1 VEWRGR
7 GRMRK
12 VTVRELLGRELNYL
26 ERRYAPRELYVE
38 GALEIPLRD
47 PRVSVVGT
55 RQPSPTGRDVAR
67 LIVERLVKEGIIVVS
82 GLARGIDTV
91 AHTTAIER
99 GGRTIAVLG
108 TPLGRFYPPENKE
121 LQLRIMREHLAASQF
136 PPGHITLPRDFVMRN
151 RTMALISD
159 ATVIVEAGAVS
170 GTISQGWEAIRLGR
184 PLYIWRDTFDNSNL
198 AWPREMEKY
207 GARRLDE
214 SSIDELLDE
223 LPVGPIN
230 YTVELRL

>member
-1 VEWRGR
+1 
-7 GRMRK
+7 MRK
-12 VTVRELLGRELNYL
+12 VTLRELLGRELNYV

-38 GALEIPLRD
+38 GALELPLRD

-91 AHTTAIER
+91 SHATAIER
-99 GGRTIAVLG
+99 GGKTIAVLG
-108 TPLGRFYPPENKE
+108 TPLDRFYPPENKE
-121 LQLRIMREHLAASQF
+121 LQLRIMREHLAVSQF
-136 PPGHITLPRDFVMRN
+136 PPGHITRPRDFVMRN

-198 AWPREMEKY
+198 TWPREMEKY
-207 GARRLDE
+207 GAMKLDE
-214 SSIDELLDE
+214 RSIDELLDE
-223 LPVGPIN
+223 LPVSPID
-230 YTVELRL
+230 YTVKLGL